1 MRIVDVCAFYSP
13 AGGGV
18 RTYVDAKLQAAPR
31 LGHELIVIAPGP
43 REEVVRVRPGAFIAT
58 IPSPRLPVDGRYR
71 YFDDERALHRALDFW
86 RPDHIEA
93 SSPWSSATMVGRWQ
107 GSATRSLLM
116 HSDPLAAYAYRWL
129 GGIAPIAT
137 IDRWFDW
144 FWKHLRGLGQM
155 FDAVI
160 CANDHLAQRL
170 SAGGVP
176 NTETVRLGVE
186 AGLFSP
192 AMRSADIRRAALE
205 ALGLDE
211 DGILLLGI
219 GRFSGEKRWDMVA
232 HAVGECSRRL
242 PVGLLLVGD
251 GPKRHKLEILAERYP
266 SIAVLPR
273 VDDRCELARLLASGD
288 ALVHGCESET
298 FCLVA
303 AEARASGIPLI
314 IPDRGAALDQLV
326 PGAGAVYRSGRERS
340 LEQAIANFVNRGPE
354 LQRAAAA
361 RASRIRTM
369 RDHFDE
375 LFARYEQLVHVPALE
390 PAVESAGIIES
401 AVPVAGLAVARA
413 AARAR

>member
-18 RTYVDAKLQAAPR
+18 RTYVHAKLKAAPR

-43 REEVVRVRPGAFIAT
+43 HEEVVKVAPGAFIAT

-71 YFDDERALHRALDFW
+71 YFNDERALHRALDFW
-86 RPDHIEA
+86 DPDHVEA

-107 GSATRSLLM
+107 GGATRSLLM

-129 GGIAPIAT
+129 GGIAAIDT

-144 FWKHLRGLGQM
+144 FWRHLRGLGRM

-160 CANDHLAQRL
+160 CANGQLASRL

-186 AGLFSP
+186 ANLFSP
-192 AMRSADIRRAALE
+192 ALRSRELRAAALD

-211 DGILLLGI
+211 EGVLLLGI
-219 GRFSGEKRWDMVA
+219 GRFSAEKRWDMVA
-232 HAVGECSRRL
+232 HAVGECARKL

-251 GPKRHKLEILAERYP
+251 GPKRHKLEILADRYP
-266 SIAVLPR
+266 GIAVLPR
-273 VDDRCELARLLASGD
+273 VDDRNELARLLASGD
-288 ALVHGCESET
+288 ALIHGCESET

-314 IPDRGAALDQLV
+314 VPDRGAALDQLV
-326 PGAGAVYRSGRERS
+326 GGTGLVYRAGRERS
-340 LEQAIANFVNRGPE
+340 LEETIMSFVEREPQ
-354 LQRAAAA
+354 LQRAAALRA
-361 RASRIRTM
+361 RDIRTM
-369 RDHFDE
+369 QEHFAE

-390 PAVESAGIIES
+390 PVLEGAGINDGM
-401 AVPVAGLAVARA
+401 APLPGFAVARSA
-413 AARAR
+413 VRPR